1 MYRYFTSIGK
11 RRWIDKLQD
20 FVDSYNN
27 SYHRSIKMTPVEA
40 SKADNAKVFRNLYG
54 VDSINDLRNKEQDT
68 RKKQRKIPEGALVR
82 VAYDREAFD
91 KGYFTTFTDSI
102 GKVYKVSQQGIPM
115 YFLKDYIGE
124 NIPRRF
130 YRQELQ
136 PIPEPTYRIEKI
148 LKTRVKDGRKQYYV
162 KWLNFPSSDNS
173 WVDAIEDV

>member
-1 MYRYFTSIGK
+1 
-11 RRWIDKLQD
+11 
-20 FVDSYNN
+20 
-27 SYHRSIKMTPVEA
+27 MTPVEA
-40 SKADNAKVFRNLYG
+40 SKADNAQVFRNLYG
-54 VDSINDLRNKEQDT
+54 VDSINDLQNKEKDT
-68 RKKQRKIPEGALVR
+68 RKKQKKIPEGALVR

-148 LKTRVKDGRKQYYV
+148 LKTRVKDGRK
-162 KWLNFPSSDNS
+162 
-173 WVDAIEDV
+173 